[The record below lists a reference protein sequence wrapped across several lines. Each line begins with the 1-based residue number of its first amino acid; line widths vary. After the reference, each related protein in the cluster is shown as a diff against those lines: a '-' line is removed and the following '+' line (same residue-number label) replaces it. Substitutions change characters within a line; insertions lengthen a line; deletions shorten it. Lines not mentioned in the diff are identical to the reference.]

1 MKRPTIIQAIE
12 NPRLFR
18 SLPAFKS
25 LATWAAWLVWLK
37 SVFGLPMTADE
48 LVLFH
53 KCTGRVSPP
62 PTGAKE
68 VYTVVGRRG
77 GKSFISAIVSVF
89 VACLCSFKEYLTT
102 GERGMVLI
110 LAVDKAQAKVVF
122 NYCRGIINHIPVLR
136 QMVVAWRADEVELS
150 NHITIAVK
158 TSDYRSVR
166 GVTIVLC
173 VADEVAFWDNQGVNP
188 DTAIF
193 TALRPAMSTIPTSKL
208 LCISTGYAQLGVLFD
223 MHKKYHGKDDN
234 EILVWQSDTRT
245 MNPTVSDSL
254 IEREL
259 ERDPEGARAEWLG
272 LFREDISAC
281 FPLEAIEA
289 CIVPGRSE
297 LLPSVHVGPYFGF
310 VDPSGGRADSFTVAV
325 AHVHNDG
332 ERVVIDAIRASKPPF
347 DPAVVTKELS
357 DFLKLYG
364 VTGVF
369 GDNYGGE
376 WPKAEFAKNG
386 ITYELSELHKSD
398 LYLNLIPVLCS
409 RKVELLDNEKL
420 KSELR
425 RLERRRGRSGKDSI
439 DHPPRGSDDI
449 ANAVARVISVT
460 LEHAGQFV
468 MPEAYGERVCTDWN
482 FYREGLSDRP
492 AVDRFW

>member
-1 MKRPTIIQAIE
+1 
-12 NPRLFR
+12 
-18 SLPAFKS
+18 
-25 LATWAAWLVWLK
+25 
-37 SVFGLPMTADE
+37 
-48 LVLFH
+48 
-53 KCTGRVSPP
+53 
-62 PTGAKE
+62 
-68 VYTVVGRRG
+68 
-77 GKSFISAIVSVF
+77 
-89 VACLCSFKEYLTT
+89 
-102 GERGMVLI
+102 
-110 LAVDKAQAKVVF
+110 
-122 NYCRGIINHIPVLR
+122 
-136 QMVVAWRADEVELS
+136 MVVAWRADEVELS

-208 LCISTGYAQLGVLFD
+208 LCISTGYAQIGVLFD
-223 MHKKYHGKDDN
+223 MHKKYHGKDDA

-245 MNPTVSDSL
+245 MNSTVSDSL

-347 DPAVVTKELS
+347 DPAVVTKEIS
-357 DFLKLYG
+357 EFLKLYG

-369 GDNYGGE
+369 GDSYGGE
-376 WPKAEFAKNG
+376 WPRAEFAKNG
-386 ITYELSELHKSD
+386 IAYELSELHKSD
-398 LYLNLIPVLCS
+398 LYLNLIPFICS

-420 KSELR
+420 KNELR

-449 ANAVARVISVT
+449 ANAVAGVICLAS
-460 LEHAGQFV
+460 EHAGQFIL
-468 MPEAYGERVCTDWN
+468 PEVYGERICTNWN
-482 FYREGLSDRP
+482 FYMEGLAHGPVRDRY
-492 AVDRFW
+492 W

>member
-62 PTGAKE
+62 PNGAKE

-77 GKSFISAIVSVF
+77 GKSFSSAIVSVF

-208 LCISTGYAQLGVLFD
+208 LCISTGYAQIGVLFD
-223 MHKKYHGKDDN
+223 THKKYHGKDDA

-297 LLPSVHVGPYFGF
+297 LLPSVHVGRISVSLTRAAAGPIHSRWRL
-310 VDPSGGRADSFTVAV
+310 PMCTTKGRA
-325 AHVHNDG
+325 
-332 ERVVIDAIRASKPPF
+332 
-347 DPAVVTKELS
+347 LS
-357 DFLKLYG
+357 
-364 VTGVF
+364 
-369 GDNYGGE
+369 
-376 WPKAEFAKNG
+376 
-386 ITYELSELHKSD
+386 S
-398 LYLNLIPVLCS
+398 
-409 RKVELLDNEKL
+409 
-420 KSELR
+420 
-425 RLERRRGRSGKDSI
+425 
-439 DHPPRGSDDI
+439 
-449 ANAVARVISVT
+449 
-460 LEHAGQFV
+460 
-468 MPEAYGERVCTDWN
+468 MP
-482 FYREGLSDRP
+482 
-492 AVDRFW
+492 